1 MTAVYPAPWKLKGR
15 GYIFLYKFP
24 GSFET
29 HPAFKSNLTE
39 EPFSGFGTLM
49 LVDYN
54 ESDAGP
60 YRELLFIPGEFTFLR
75 KKYYSITKIYVS
87 SMESVENGRRNW
99 GIPKE
104 LADFDIIPLGGNKE
118 RIIVKKD
125 GNIFFDV
132 TLKKRYI
139 PFKVNTKY
147 ISNAIVQ
154 KLEDDTIF
162 FTEFNGTGIGKLAF
176 LKSITC
182 DGKYFPD
189 ISSVRPLVIT
199 AIDNFN
205 IEFPEAE
212 KILLLPKK

>member
-24 GSFET
+24 RSFET
-29 HPAFKSNLTE
+29 NPAFKSNITS

-49 LVDYN
+49 LVDYA

-87 SMESVENGRRNW
+87 SMESVENGKKNW

-104 LADFDIIPLGGNKE
+104 LADFEIIPLGRNKE

-125 GNIFFDV
+125 GIAFFDV

-162 FTEFNGTGIGKLAF
+162 LTEFNGTGTAKLAL
-176 LKSITC
+176 LKSIRC
-182 DGKYFPD
+182 DEKYFPK
-189 ISSVRPLVIT
+189 ICSVKPLVVT
-199 AIDNFN
+199 AIDDFK

-212 KILLLPKK
+212 KIRLIK

>member
-24 GSFET
+24 RSFET
-29 HPAFKSNLTE
+29 NPAFKSNLTD

-49 LVDYN
+49 LVDYE

-104 LADFDIIPLGGNKE
+104 LADFEIIPLGRKKE

-125 GNIFFDV
+125 GTVFFDV

-154 KLEDDTIF
+154 KLEGDTIF
-162 FTEFNGTGIGKLAF
+162 FTEFNGTGIGKLAL
-176 LKSITC
+176 LKSIRC
-182 DGKYFPD
+182 DGKYFPE
-189 ISSVRPLVIT
+189 ICSVKPLVVT
-199 AIDNFN
+199 AIDDFK

-212 KILLLPKK
+212 KIKLVK